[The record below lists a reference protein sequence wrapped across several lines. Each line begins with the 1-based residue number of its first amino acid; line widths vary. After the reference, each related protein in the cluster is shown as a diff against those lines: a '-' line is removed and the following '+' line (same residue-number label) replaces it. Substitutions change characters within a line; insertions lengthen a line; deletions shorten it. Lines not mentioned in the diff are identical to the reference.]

1 MRVSVELIATS
12 PSSGWIDAT
21 KSRVIRDLVLDAQAP
36 EPAVRQVYLDLCS
49 IAGINYICP

>member
-36 EPAVRQVYLDLCS
+36 EAAVRQVYLDLCS